1 LQASPTGAHLEEAQ
15 LQIADLILASPTKS
29 KAYDGR
35 WLTRVTCPVSGRAQ
49 SYSIE
54 LFGEVKDGA
63 YHGRTGTVGEPGS
76 LVIDGKIVSD
86 GSAALLAKGA
96 VGSTASSG
104 GTAVGTPYLYHVIAQ
119 FDPARGTGRRIEVRP
134 CNLTFVKQ

>member
-1 LQASPTGAHLEEAQ
+1 LEEAQ

-35 WLTRVTCPVSGRAQ
+35 WLTRVTCASLGRAQ
-49 SYSIE
+49 SYSME
-54 LFGEVKDGA
+54 LSGEVKDGA
-63 YHGRTGTVGEPGS
+63 YHARVGTVGEAGS

-86 GSAALLAKGA
+86 GSAALLAKGS
-96 VGSTASSG
+96 VGSTATSG

-119 FDPARGTGRRIEVRP
+119 FEPSRGTGKRIEVRP